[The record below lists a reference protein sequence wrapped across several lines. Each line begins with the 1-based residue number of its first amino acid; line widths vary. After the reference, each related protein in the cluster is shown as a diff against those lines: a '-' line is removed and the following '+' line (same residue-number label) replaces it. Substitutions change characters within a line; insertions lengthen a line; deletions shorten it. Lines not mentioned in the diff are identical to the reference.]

1 VRFSP
6 TTLIEA
12 AWTALLSAIRR
23 VPLLLLVSASTF
35 SSVSHALDPLTPL
48 SLLPLLPLVVVVA
61 AVVFEAP
68 KASLSCSEACRLRS
82 KAAN

>member
-23 VPLLLLVSASTF
+23 VPLLLLVSASTL
-35 SSVSHALDPLTPL
+35 SSASHALDPLTPL
-48 SLLPLLPLVVVVA
+48 SLLPVVVGVA

-68 KASLSCSEACRLRS
+68 KASL
-82 KAAN
+82 